1 MHPIVKE
8 LICAVVIALLSQG
21 IDSIRERHMRRQPE
35 HPDQEY
41 WAYPLRR
48 PLRNHLGGGAPF

>member
-21 IDSIRERHMRRQPE
+21 IDSIRERHMRRQPD
-35 HPDQEY
+35 HPDLEY
-41 WAYPLRR
+41 WA
-48 PLRNHLGGGAPF
+48 